1 MIHEGDNMINASST
15 FLGKA
20 RESLEDARQA
30 HAGGRYNSSANRSY
44 YACLQA
50 AIHALIAAGVTP
62 PGRGTHW
69 DHGFVQGQFNG
80 LLIHRRH
87 QYSSDLR
94 TILSQNADLR
104 VDADYTSKPVSE
116 IASLRALRRAERF
129 VAAIVQRE
137 GA

>member
-1 MIHEGDNMINASST
+1 MVIGSGPT
-15 FLGKA
+15 FLDKA
-20 RESLEDARQA
+20 RESLEGARQA
-30 HAGGRYNSSANRSY
+30 HAGGRYNSSANGSY

-50 AIHALIAAGVTP
+50 AIHALLAASIMP

-69 DHGFVQGQFNG
+69 NHGFAQGELNG
-80 LLIHRRH
+80 VLIHRRH
-87 QYSSDLR
+87 RYTSDLR

-104 VDADYTSKPVSE
+104 VDADYTSEPVTE